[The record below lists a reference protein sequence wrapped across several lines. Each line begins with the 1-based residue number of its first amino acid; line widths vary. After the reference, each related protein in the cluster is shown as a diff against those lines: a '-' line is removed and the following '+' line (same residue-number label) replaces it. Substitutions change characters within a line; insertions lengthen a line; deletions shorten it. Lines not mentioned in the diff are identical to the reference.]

1 MLVTVDVYSLFV
13 RSRQFQP
20 TPPAFGAYNGR
31 DPVGVLPISMASE
44 GLSWGTV
51 SMILRLAILVEH
63 RLVTDRQTYDYGI
76 YHASMASRGKNVRIQ
91 HRSLWKTVS
100 VQFATPRS
108 NWYLHLCGPKIGD
121 TRSAVGLTAPTKAP
135 RTWKVSVED
144 QCVCA
149 RLLRMSLSD
158 PETPLPSCDSARTH
172 FQSRFR
178 VFTES
183 SWNKNFKDN
192 TAAGSLVISNTFST
206 ISKLL
211 TPNIYCWCRQKNC
224 HGTLYVSQRTMVF
237 EPSPFTHRKSI
248 ASRCSLLRPSTA
260 TLV

>member
-108 NWYLHLCGPKIGD
+108 NWYLHLCGPKIWYAISSWTNG
-121 TRSAVGLTAPTKAP
+121 T
-135 RTWKVSVED
+135 D
-144 QCVCA
+144 QGSTHVKSFRRRPVCVCQTVA
-149 RLLRMSLSD
+149 HVPIR
-158 PETPLPSCDSARTH
+158 
-172 FQSRFR
+172 SR
-178 VFTES
+178 
-183 SWNKNFKDN
+183 N
-192 TAAGSLVISNTFST
+192 TASILRFCSNSF
-206 ISKLL
+206 
-211 TPNIYCWCRQKNC
+211 
-224 HGTLYVSQRTMVF
+224 
-237 EPSPFTHRKSI
+237 SI
-248 ASRCSLLRPSTA
+248 AVQSLHREQLKQKLQGQHSGRVA
-260 TLV
+260 RHQ